1 MNEKRI
7 GHMLRIIHNL
17 KKRLVDNSPN
27 KKQVDNVT
35 GTNGWIIAYLTD
47 HSSQDVYQK
56 DLEREF
62 GVTRSTASKV
72 VNLMVQKGLVERQP
86 VAHDA
91 RLKKLVLTEKAQSLS
106 ELVKKDHQE
115 IEARITKGFSKEE
128 LSILYGFLER
138 ILENLSSET

>member
-106 ELVKKDHQE
+106 ELVKKDHQ
-115 IEARITKGFSKEE
+115 
-128 LSILYGFLER
+128 
-138 ILENLSSET
+138 